1 MTDVQNP
8 RFVNDSSTSVKAMA
22 LGSVQFVELLG
33 NSRLPELSPSLAATY
48 AATYPSQERPAGTK
62 LRHHFCRYA
71 SILDILVNTH

>member
-33 NSRLPELSPSLAATY
+33 NSRLPELSPSLVLPLPHIRVRNGQPEQSCVTI
-48 AATYPSQERPAGTK
+48 SAGT
-62 LRHHFCRYA
+62 LRY
-71 SILDILVNTH
+71 